1 MMAEGWIDQGGL
13 LLLAGG
19 FIVAGSIV
27 RGGRWLRLALALAG
41 LAGVADALLRQT
53 GWPPLVLAAMLAAF
67 NALAILRMAGKG
79 GAMDSDAERF
89 RSEHLS
95 ALSPGQARLLI
106 DQGEWIE
113 PRAGEMLTR
122 EGQPVDALYFLA
134 RGTGA
139 VLVDNAIVG
148 RVGIGDII
156 GEAVLA
162 GPAATASA
170 TVRLAED
177 NCRLWFIPAA
187 RLSQFL
193 AAQPAIAAELDKA
206 TIAALRDKLER
217 ANRTRSE
224 G

>member
-1 MMAEGWIDQGGL
+1 MADGWIGQGGL

-19 FIVAGSIV
+19 LLVAGSIV
-27 RGGRWLRLALALAG
+27 RGGRWLRPALALAG
-41 LAGVADALLRQT
+41 LAGIADALLRQT
-53 GWPPLVLAAMLAAF
+53 GWPPLLLAVLLTAF
-67 NALAILRMAGKG
+67 NALAMLRVAGRRGKL
-79 GAMDSDAERF
+79 DSDAERF
-89 RSEHLS
+89 RSEHLA
-95 ALSPGQARLLI
+95 ALSPGQARLFI

-113 PRAGEMLTR
+113 PRAGEILTR
-122 EGQPVDALYFLA
+122 EGQTVDALYFLA

-148 RVGIGDII
+148 RVGPGDLI

-177 NCRLWFIPAA
+177 HCRLWFMPAP
-187 RLSQFL
+187 RLAAFL

-206 TIAALRDKLER
+206 TIAALRNKLER
-217 ANRTRSE
+217 ANRTRAE
-224 G
+224 

>member
-1 MMAEGWIDQGGL
+1 MAQDWIDQGGL

-19 FIVAGSIV
+19 LIVAGSIIG
-27 RGGRWLRLALALAG
+27 GGRWLRLSLVLAG

-53 GWPPLVLAAMLAAF
+53 GWPPLLLAALLAAF
-67 NALAILRMAGKG
+67 NALAILRMG
-79 GAMDSDAERF
+79 GGRGTLDSDAERF
-89 RSEHLS
+89 RSNHLAALS
-95 ALSPGQARLLI
+95 AGQARLLI

-113 PRAGEMLTR
+113 PRAGEILTR

-148 RVGIGDII
+148 RVGPGDII

-177 NCRLWFIPAA
+177 HCRLWFIPSQRLAA
-187 RLSQFL
+187 FL
-193 AAQPAIAAELDKA
+193 AAQPVIAAELDKA

-217 ANRTRSE
+217 ANRARSE